1 METAFRCIRLGP
13 CEGAGGRGTA
23 GIQVRPGR
31 RGGREAPRPPPTDP
45 GPAGGRAPPPLGPPG
60 PTVELEMAD
69 ALALGVAGR
78 GATEAAPQGL
88 GLASLRP
95 PAAAREGYRQQPQAA
110 HTRCAHRS
118 LPSPLARRNRLRPA
132 AHVGS
137 GGRGGAEGARS
148 QKLTANEVRDRCPE
162 PGTAANHHLQW
173 AGPAALRVPALP
185 SHAASSRLF

>member
-1 METAFRCIRLGP
+1 MGTAFRCIRLRP
-13 CEGAGGRGTA
+13 REGAGGRGTA

-118 LPSPLARRNRLRPA
+118 LPSPLARQPPA
-132 AHVGS
+132 ACSPRRQRRAGR
-137 GGRGGAEGARS
+137 GRGGAEPETDGQLGAGSLLGARDRS
-148 QKLTANEVRDRCPE
+148 QSSAAVG
-162 PGTAANHHLQW
+162 GTCSS
-173 AGPAALRVPALP
+173 AGPGAPQPRC
-185 SHAASSRLF
+185 